1 MSRHHHLLHLLL
13 VVKVSGLVFKGSQRL
28 QVSVLRVR
36 LLLLLLAVVEEGI
49 AWLQDL
55 LRLIVAQFHGVL
67 P

>member
-13 VVKVSGLVFKGSQRL
+13 VVKVSGLVLEGSQRL